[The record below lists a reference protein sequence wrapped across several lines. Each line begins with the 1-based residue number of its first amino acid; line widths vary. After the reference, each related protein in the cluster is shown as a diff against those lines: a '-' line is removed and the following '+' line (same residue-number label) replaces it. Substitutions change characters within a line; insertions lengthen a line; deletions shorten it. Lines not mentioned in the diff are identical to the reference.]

1 MKIDKR
7 IIKCVVFDLDGTI
20 YFGKELAE
28 KANEVISYARTK
40 YGSIA
45 FATNNS
51 ALKRE
56 KIFDRL
62 ISMGIKDIEV
72 NDVMNSTYII
82 PSYLKSNG
90 IDRVWSIG
98 TNDLKMELSEK
109 GINPSSNNP
118 QAIIIGYNPKFVLT
132 DIEEALNV
140 YSEDCKIIVA
150 NVERSYPKSHN
161 VLTPGCGAIVASFCH
176 TVNRKIDVIL
186 GKPEPDMLLT
196 VAKEKKVLPEN
207 ILMVG
212 DSYIS
217 DITMANKIGA
227 QSIWINSNKT
237 NTNNIGNVI
246 QCLRQ
251 ILSVI

>member
-1 MKIDKR
+1 MKIDKS

-20 YFGKELAE
+20 YFGRELAE
-28 KANEVISYARTK
+28 RANEVISYAREK

-56 KIFDRL
+56 KIFERL
-62 ISMGIKDIEV
+62 TSMGIKDIEV

-98 TNDLKMELSEK
+98 TNDLKEELYEQ
-109 GINPSSNNP
+109 GINPSSSEP
-118 QAIIIGYNPKFVLT
+118 QAIVIGYNPNFNLL
-132 DIEEALNV
+132 DIEEALKV
-140 YSEDCKIIVA
+140 YSDDCKIIVA
-150 NVERSYPKSHN
+150 NLERSYPKSHN
-161 VLTPGCGAIVASFCH
+161 IMTPGCGAIVASFCH
-176 TVNRKIDVIL
+176 TVNREVDVIL

-196 VAKEKKVLPEN
+196 VANEKKVLPEN
-207 ILMVG
+207 ILMIG
-212 DSYIS
+212 DSFIS
-217 DITMANKIGA
+217 DIVMANRIGA
-227 QSIWINSNKT
+227 QSIWINSNT
-237 NTNNIGNVI
+237 TNNSDNEV
-246 QCLRQ
+246 QCLKQ